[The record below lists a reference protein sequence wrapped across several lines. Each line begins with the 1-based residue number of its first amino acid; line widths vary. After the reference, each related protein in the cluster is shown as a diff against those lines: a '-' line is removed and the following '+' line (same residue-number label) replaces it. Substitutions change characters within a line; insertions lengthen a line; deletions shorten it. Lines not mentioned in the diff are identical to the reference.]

1 MSPWDPSTDSPSV
14 RQHWFATTH
23 WSVVLAAGDPA
34 SQRAQEAL
42 EALCRAYWRP
52 LYSFI
57 RRLGHSPADAQDLT
71 QAFFVNL
78 LTRKSLNHLS
88 PERGRFRSWL
98 LASLKY
104 FLADE
109 WDKVR
114 AEKRGGRATI
124 ISLDAQQAEQGY
136 AIEPKD
142 ERDPAVIFERRW
154 ALTLLE
160 RVLGKLEAE
169 MIRAG
174 KEAQWRD
181 LKGYLLDDEDAPA
194 YAELAARLKLSISA
208 VKMSVSRLRQRFGEL
223 LRAEI
228 ANTVTDAGEV
238 EEELRYLLTVL
249 RR

>member
-1 MSPWDPSTDSPSV
+1 MSPDESERTPSCG
-14 RQHWFATTH
+14 RQEWFATTH

-34 SQRAQEAL
+34 SQRAKEAL
-42 EALCRAYWRP
+42 EVLCRAYWRP

-57 RRLGHSPADAQDLT
+57 RRLKHSPTDAQDLT
-71 QAFFVNL
+71 QAFLANL
-78 LTRKSLNHLS
+78 LTGKSLNHLS

-109 WDKVR
+109 WDKIR

-142 ERDPAVIFERRW
+142 ERDPAVLFERRW

-174 KEAQWRD
+174 SETQWRD
-181 LKGYLLDDEDAPA
+181 LKYYLLDDEDAPA
-194 YAELAARLKLSISA
+194 YAELAARLSLSLSG

-238 EEELRYLLTVL
+238 EEELRYLLT
-249 RR
+249 RAYW

>member
-1 MSPWDPSTDSPSV
+1 
-14 RQHWFATTH
+14 
-23 WSVVLAAGDPA
+23 VLAAGDAA
-34 SQRAQEAL
+34 SQQAQQQAL
-42 EALCRAYWRP
+42 EELCLAYWRP

-57 RRLGHSPADAQDLT
+57 RRRGHAPADAQDLT
-71 QAFFVNL
+71 QAFLASL
-78 LTRKSLNHLS
+78 LVRKSLKNLS
-88 PERGRFRSWL
+88 PDRGRFRSFL

-109 WDKVR
+109 WDKGC
-114 AEKRGGRATI
+114 AEKRGGKATI
-124 ISLDAQQAEQGY
+124 ISLDAQEAEQCY

-142 ERDPAVIFERRW
+142 ERDPAVIFDRRW

-174 KEAQWRD
+174 KEAQWRA
-181 LKGYLLDDEDAPA
+181 LKGCLLEDEDAPA
-194 YAELAARLKLSISA
+194 YAELAARLDLSLSG

-238 EEELRYLLTVL
+238 EEEMRYLLTVL